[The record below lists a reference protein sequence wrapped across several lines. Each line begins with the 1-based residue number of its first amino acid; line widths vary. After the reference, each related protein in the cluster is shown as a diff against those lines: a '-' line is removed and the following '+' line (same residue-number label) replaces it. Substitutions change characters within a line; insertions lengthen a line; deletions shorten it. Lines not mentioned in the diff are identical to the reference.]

1 MVNRAKLLKIY
12 SKFLLIFRPF
22 SLDHPLD
29 SLNTIRK
36 KLRDWFGRKW
46 AKTWNIIWK
55 ISSRFSICSLISSNN
70 ISSILESPLR
80 EGEKP
85 SSTGL
90 TITVLAC
97 NRIPGARYS
106 PSPSSFPRRT
116 WTSCYTLGLRVNLV
130 SVRIIVSRLD
140 DCYGMVTREDVSPFV
155 VVKKGYKLI
164 HGIWV
169 ALIEVGVPS
178 LLPFCI
184 SVLQF
189 PFEKDWTYF
198 CFCIHPYFPG
208 VELYFQ

>member
-1 MVNRAKLLKIY
+1 MDYEIRGLIWQEWIKNLDNFVSIFN
-12 SKFLLIFRPF
+12 LLI
-22 SLDHPLD
+22 
-29 SLNTIRK
+29 
-36 KLRDWFGRKW
+36 
-46 AKTWNIIWK
+46 
-55 ISSRFSICSLISSNN
+55 SINN

-80 EGEKP
+80 EFWGEKA
-85 SSTGL
+85 STGL

-140 DCYGMVTREDVSPFV
+140 DCYGMVTRQDVSPFV

-169 ALIEVGVPS
+169 ALIEVGVPP
-178 LLPFCI
+178 LLFLFA
-184 SVLQF
+184 SEHSNFLF
-189 PFEKDWTYF
+189 
-198 CFCIHPYFPG
+198 
-208 VELYFQ
+208 

>member
-1 MVNRAKLLKIY
+1 MNLY
-12 SKFLLIFRPF
+12 SSSVLINSIQFRDTNNETNGESSKTFENIFQISSHLSSVFRVPN
-22 SLDHPLD
+22 HPLD

-46 AKTWNIIWK
+46 AETWNIIWK
-55 ISSRFSICSLISSNN
+55 ISSRFSICFLISSNN

-140 DCYGMVTREDVSPFV
+140 DCYGKTYPLSWLLKKVTSWYMGFGWLWSR
-155 VVKKGYKLI
+155 
-164 HGIWV
+164 
-169 ALIEVGVPS
+169 
-178 LLPFCI
+178 
-184 SVLQF
+184 
-189 PFEKDWTYF
+189 
-198 CFCIHPYFPG
+198 
-208 VELYFQ
+208 